1 MLELVKPFLRD
12 VDGVHGGTLGGPQC
26 LEPAG
31 PILAVLLDEDVHP
44 TSAGAKL
51 LVV

>member
-1 MLELVKPFLRD
+1 MLEFGKPLLRGD
-12 VDGVHGGTLGGPQC
+12 DGVHGGTLGDPQC

-31 PILAVLLDEDVHP
+31 PIVAVLLDEDVHP
-44 TSAGAKL
+44 SSAGAKL